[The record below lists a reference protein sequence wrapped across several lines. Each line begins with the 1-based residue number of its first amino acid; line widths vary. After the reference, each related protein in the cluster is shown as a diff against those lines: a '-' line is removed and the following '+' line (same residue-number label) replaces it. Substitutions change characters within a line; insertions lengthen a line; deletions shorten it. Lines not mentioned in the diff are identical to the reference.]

1 MRRIPEAELLD
12 IALRILAAEG
22 APPAEASRV
31 ARHLVDANLKGHD
44 SHGVGM
50 LETYASH
57 ARLGTL
63 KPAAHGRTISDA
75 PPFLQVDGQRGHG
88 QVVAH
93 EATEAAI
100 ARTRADGACILAV
113 RDAHHMGRIG
123 TYGEMAAGAGL
134 VAILVVNV
142 VGHRG
147 LVAPHGGAFGRLGTN
162 PICIAVPHGDPA
174 TPFVLDMATSKV
186 AVGKLRVAAAKGEE
200 LPDGHALDGH
210 GNPTRDPGVIWAEP
224 GGCVLPFG
232 GHKGSGLGLAIDI
245 LAGALTGGDT
255 LQPGHPRGPTI
266 VNNLFGILV
275 DPGRLGSLGR
285 FQDEV
290 RAILDYMR
298 DCRPVDPSQPVVVAG
313 EPERAARA
321 ERAATGIPIDDGTW
335 ASVQKAAE
343 IVGVDLPGALRRR

>member
-57 ARLGTL
+57 ARVGTL

-100 ARTRADGACILAV
+100 ARARATGACILAV

-123 TYGEMAAGAGL
+123 TYGEMAAAAGL

-162 PICIAVPHGDPA
+162 PICIAVPGTDPSA
-174 TPFVLDMATSKV
+174 PFVLDMATSKV
-186 AVGKLRVAAAKGEE
+186 AVGKLRVAAAKGED
-200 LPDGHALDGH
+200 LPDGYALDGQ
-210 GNPTRDPGVIWAEP
+210 GNPTRDPGVIWADP

-232 GHKGSGLGLAIDI
+232 GHKGFGLGLAVDI

-275 DPGRLGSLGR
+275 DPSRLGSLDR
-285 FQDEV
+285 FGGEV
-290 RAILDYMR
+290 AAILDYMR
-298 DCRPVDPSQPVVVAG
+298 DCRPIDPAHPVRVAG
-313 EPERAARA
+313 EPERAALE
-321 ERAATGIPIDDGTW
+321 ERMSIGIPVDDGTW
-335 ASVQKAAE
+335 ASLGKAAE
-343 IVGVDLPGALRRR
+343 VVGIRIA

>member
-57 ARLGTL
+57 ARVGTL

-100 ARTRADGACILAV
+100 ARARATGACILAV
-113 RDAHHMGRIG
+113 RDAHHMGRFG
-123 TYGEMAAGAGL
+123 TSGEMAAAAGL

-162 PICIAVPHGDPA
+162 PICIAVPGTDPSA
-174 TPFVLDMATSKV
+174 PFVLDMATSKV

-200 LPDGHALDGH
+200 LPDGYALDGQ
-210 GNPTRDPGVIWAEP
+210 GNPTRDPGVIWADP

-232 GHKGSGLGLAIDI
+232 GHKGFGLGLAVDI

-275 DPGRLGSLGR
+275 DPSRLGSLDR
-285 FQDEV
+285 FGGEV
-290 RAILDYMR
+290 AAILDYMR
-298 DCRPVDPSQPVVVAG
+298 DCGPLDPAHPVRVAG
-313 EPERAARA
+313 EPERAAMEERRA
-321 ERAATGIPIDDGTW
+321 LGIPVDDGTW
-335 ASVQKAAE
+335 ASLGKAAE
-343 IVGVDLPGALRRR
+343 VVGIRIA